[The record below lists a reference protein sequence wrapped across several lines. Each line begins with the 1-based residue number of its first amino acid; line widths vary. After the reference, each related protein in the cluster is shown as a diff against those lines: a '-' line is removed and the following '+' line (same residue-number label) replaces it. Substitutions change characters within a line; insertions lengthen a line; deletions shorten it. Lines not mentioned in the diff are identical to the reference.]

1 MQNAALRKLCMAL
14 DGHTK
19 AEVTVLCSVRV
30 AEQLF
35 AHLRRGHPEV
45 LVLLGPGHMRT
56 KPVELGAARVMLEV
70 FCAVPEGM
78 MVVGGGER

>member
-1 MQNAALRKLCMAL
+1 MQNQVLRKLCMAL
-14 DGHTK
+14 EGHTR

-45 LVLLGPGHMRT
+45 LVLLGAGHMRT
-56 KPVELGAARVMLEV
+56 KPVELGGARVMLEV
-70 FCAVPEGM
+70 FCAVPEGVG
-78 MVVGGGER
+78 VVGGEVR